1 MKILLKFNKSTHILQ
16 YQHFN
21 EYTSRSI
28 PISDLPI
35 SVILSILANVK
46 NIFDYQL
53 YFPINI

>member
-16 YQHFN
+16 HQHFN

-53 YFPINI
+53 YFPIYI